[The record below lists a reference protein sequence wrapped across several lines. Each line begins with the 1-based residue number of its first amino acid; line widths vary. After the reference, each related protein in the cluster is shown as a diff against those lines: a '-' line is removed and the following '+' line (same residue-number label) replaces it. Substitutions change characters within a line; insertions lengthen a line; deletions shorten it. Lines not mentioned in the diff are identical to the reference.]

1 LDIELIVDGLNHRGK
16 TIGGTRST
24 GHELH
29 IRGVLVLVDTHDN
42 SRRIIL
48 GRGREDDLLG
58 TRFDM
63 WLARFGGKEGTGR
76 LAKVVHTKTSTPL
89 ICNSSPVL
97 LVPPMVL
104 PLWLRPSTI
113 SSISKRPL

>member
-1 LDIELIVDGLNHRGK
+1 MDSGHKGLLDIELIVDGLNHRGK

-24 GHELH
+24 GDELH

-76 LAKVVHTKTSTPL
+76 LAKVVHTKTTPWDL
-89 ICNSSPVL
+89 RWVTGVSSL
-97 LVPPMVL
+97 DGLTRDNKIITL
-104 PLWLRPSTI
+104 DL
-113 SSISKRPL
+113 